1 MTYSIACGDVMPGCQ
16 ARFEAESKDELL
28 DQVAG
33 HASTEHGLTEITPDV
48 LAAVEGAIH
57 ER

>member
-16 ARFEAESKDELL
+16 AHFEAESKDDLL
-28 DQVAG
+28 QQVAT
-33 HASTEHGLTEITPDV
+33 HAEADHGVTEITPDV
-48 LAAVEGAIH
+48 LAAVEGAIR